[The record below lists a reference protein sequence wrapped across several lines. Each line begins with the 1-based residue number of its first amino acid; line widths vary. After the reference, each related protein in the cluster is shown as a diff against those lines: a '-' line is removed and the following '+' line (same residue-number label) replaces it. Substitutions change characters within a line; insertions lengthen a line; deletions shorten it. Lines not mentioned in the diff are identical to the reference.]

1 MYRNVSLRILST
13 FTSGVGVLS
22 FPRVAM
28 CMLALWT
35 HDLYDSFPWLFSF
48 PSLPLCPTACLCL
61 WRVFTSIR
69 AEIYVR
75 PPAYTFT
82 HLRFWSRE
90 TPPPKSVFR
99 FVSSPT
105 LHLTYFHPRFSCA
118 PFNFVLFSSHR
129 PRATPVSPQPPDLC
143 FVVSPVTVN
152 KHHSLQIP
160 GVCVFC
166 FLGPPA

>member
-35 HDLYDSFPWLFSF
+35 HDLYYSFPCLFSF

-69 AEIYVR
+69 AEIYVTHLCSHLPTR
-75 PPAYTFT
+75 LPISVSGHEKPPAQVCISVCKLSNSPSNLF
-82 HLRFWSRE
+82 S
-90 TPPPKSVFR
+90 PSVF
-99 FVSSPT
+99 VCT
-105 LHLTYFHPRFSCA
+105 L
-118 PFNFVLFSSHR
+118 
-129 PRATPVSPQPPDLC
+129 
-143 FVVSPVTVN
+143 
-152 KHHSLQIP
+152 
-160 GVCVFC
+160 
-166 FLGPPA
+166 